1 MLEGCKDEI
10 NHVGQRNRKREREGG
25 ERRDVK
31 GRESAS
37 EHGFRLKISIMEIRD
52 AKVRRLNPGIVPGI
66 VIELLSLG

>member
-1 MLEGCKDEI
+1 MKSTTLDRETEK
-10 NHVGQRNRKREREGG
+10 EREGG

>member
-1 MLEGCKDEI
+1 MKSTTLD
-10 NHVGQRNRKREREGG
+10 RETEKERGG
-25 ERRDVK
+25 RRDVK

>member
-1 MLEGCKDEI
+1 MKSTTLDRET
-10 NHVGQRNRKREREGG
+10 EREGGGG

-37 EHGFRLKISIMEIRD
+37 EHGSRLKISIMEIRD
-52 AKVRRLNPGIVPGI
+52 AKVRRLNPGIVSGI